1 MEGRMLRKALF
12 NIIRQEQR
20 DVEDRLESECRQ
32 TAPDDA
38 KLRELRAEAFSLRRE
53 LEHYVDV

>member
-1 MEGRMLRKALF
+1 MLRVALF

-20 DVEDRLESECRQ
+20 DVEDRLESECRRVV
-32 TAPDDA
+32 PDDD

-53 LEHYVDV
+53 LEHYADM